1 MNRSELNKFIQQSIS
16 EQGNVSSI
24 ALTQLAIELMKHV
37 PCTVHISDDKTE
49 DLDKTTYKIT
59 DSQEEID
66 TIIDVVIGNEVSSI
80 CMHDNGV
87 TLHFSHIEV
96 SDDIVT
102 CYLTTF
108 DGNYTL
114 LLRKK
119 KVCQNCLILKLLNK
133 IWLIG
138 LH

>member
-16 EQGNVSSI
+16 EQGNASSI
-24 ALTQLAIELMKHV
+24 ALTQLALELMKHV

-66 TIIDVVIGNEVSSI
+66 TIIDAVIGNEVSSI

-87 TLHFSHIEV
+87 TLYFARIEV

-114 LLRKK
+114 LLSKEE
-119 KVCQNCLILKLLNK
+119 
-133 IWLIG
+133 G
-138 LH
+138 LSELSHSKTTE

>member
-1 MNRSELNKFIQQSIS
+1 MNRNELNKFIQQGIS
-16 EQGNVSSI
+16 EQGNASAT
-24 ALTQLAIELMKHV
+24 ALTQLAIELMKHT
-37 PCTVHISDDKTE
+37 PCTVHVSDDKTE
-49 DLDKTTYKIT
+49 DLDRTTYKII

-66 TIIDVVIGNEVSSI
+66 TIIDAVIGNEVSSI
-80 CMHDNGV
+80 CMHDKGV

-114 LLRKK
+114 FLSKEEGLSE
-119 KVCQNCLILKLLNK
+119 LSYSK
-133 IWLIG
+133 ITE
-138 LH
+138 

>member
-16 EQGNVSSI
+16 EQGNASSI
-24 ALTQLAIELMKHV
+24 ALAQLAIELIKHI
-37 PCTVHISDDKTE
+37 PCTAHISSDKVE

-59 DSQEEID
+59 DSQSEID
-66 TIIDVVIGNEVSSI
+66 AIIDAVTGNEVSSI

-114 LLRKK
+114 LLSKEE
-119 KVCQNCLILKLLNK
+119 
-133 IWLIG
+133 G
-138 LH
+138 LSELSYTKTI